1 MSAHVRSLPI
11 ASSGFSLIELMV
23 VVAIVAILA
32 NVALPSYRDYVAR
45 GKISEATAALSDL
58 RGRAEQWYAD
68 RRTYAGFSCTPSPS
82 PSYFTVVCDMQANTY
97 ALTATGRADRGMDGY
112 SYTLNQANLR
122 TSSTPDSSGACWLTT
137 NGGSC

>member
-1 MSAHVRSLPI
+1 MHAHRLPQ
-11 ASSGFSLIELMV
+11 ASSGFSLIELMI

-32 NVALPSYRDYVAR
+32 NVALPSYRDYVAQ
-45 GKISEATAALSDL
+45 GKIGEATAALSDL
-58 RGRAEQWYAD
+58 RARAEQWYAD
-68 RRTYAGFSCTPSPS
+68 RRSYVGFSCTPSPA
-82 PSYFTVVCDMQANTY
+82 PSNFSVACDMQANTY

-122 TSSTPDSSGACWLTT
+122 TSSTPNSSGSCWLTK